1 MSDPTQTGGQ
11 ENPRLAA
18 IRQIAKQAQDAVAAD
33 MADFDEDT
41 GEVTPRA
48 AEAAASAD
56 PEAFSPPASEEQ
68 PTASAPKMLTIIVDG
83 QPIEVEESRIIEAG
97 KRTLQKDNAA
107 DRRLQEAAQLKR
119 QYEAQLATL
128 RASSDPAQNEAPS
141 QDAPAHQTTVDPA
154 ALDAYL
160 ESKLYNRDANKAVAS
175 FVEEFKE
182 IAEDQ
187 NLMAIAVR
195 LEDQRLAMANR
206 LGEPLG
212 DPVIA
217 YRKHGEAIRKWMQEK
232 AGAVLPTGTTSGDK
246 ADRKRTITAVPVANA
261 RSPSPKEEK
270 PMTVSERI
278 EQARIRRL
286 QGRPVPLRNMKG

>member
-1 MSDPTQTGGQ
+1 
-11 ENPRLAA
+11 
-18 IRQIAKQAQDAVAAD
+18 
-33 MADFDEDT
+33 
-41 GEVTPRA
+41 
-48 AEAAASAD
+48 
-56 PEAFSPPASEEQ
+56 
-68 PTASAPKMLTIIVDG
+68 
-83 QPIEVEESRIIEAG
+83 
-97 KRTLQKDNAA
+97 
-107 DRRLQEAAQLKR
+107 
-119 QYEAQLATL
+119 
-128 RASSDPAQNEAPS
+128 
-141 QDAPAHQTTVDPA
+141 
-154 ALDAYL
+154 
-160 ESKLYNRDANKAVAS
+160 
-175 FVEEFKE
+175 
-182 IAEDQ
+182 
-187 NLMAIAVR
+187 MAIAVR